1 MLKIEALD
9 RLIQELTRL
18 PGIGPKTAQRL
29 AYFILKS
36 PSDYGRRLSAALI
49 DLGANVKMC
58 TECFNFTDRE
68 KCFFCLDHNRSGE
81 TLCIVEEPSDIAT
94 IEKSQAF
101 RGRYHVLHGAI
112 SPLDGVGPDQLKIKE
127 LIQRIEQK
135 TDTSEPIREVIFA
148 LDPDLE
154 GDTTVLYISRLLQ
167 SKGIKLSRIAQGIPI
182 GSDIDYIDDRTINR
196 ALMNRTEI

>member
-36 PSDYGRRLSAALI
+36 PTDFSRRLSTAIAELSV
-49 DLGANVKMC
+49 NVRMC

-68 KCFFCLDHNRSGE
+68 RCYYCLDHHRNE
-81 TLCIVEEPSDIAT
+81 DAICVVEEPSDIAT

-112 SPLDGVGPDQLKIKE
+112 SPLDGIGPDHLKIKD
-127 LIQRIEQK
+127 LIRRIESK
-135 TDTSEPIREVIFA
+135 EDTPHPIREIIFA

-167 SKGIKLSRIAQGIPI
+167 GKGIKLSRIAQGIPI
-182 GSDIDYIDDRTINR
+182 GSDIDYIDDRTISR
-196 ALMNRTEI
+196 ALLNRTEI

>member
-36 PSDYGRRLSAALI
+36 PPDYGRRLSAALVE
-49 DLGANVKMC
+49 LGANVKMC
-58 TECFNFTDRE
+58 IECFNFTDRDR
-68 KCFFCLDHNRSGE
+68 CFCCLDHHRTEES
-81 TLCIVEEPSDIAT
+81 LCIVEEPSDIAT

-112 SPLDGVGPDQLKIKE
+112 SPLDGVGPDQLKIKD
-127 LIQRIEQK
+127 LINRIEERA
-135 TDTSEPIREVIFA
+135 DSPRPIREIIFA

-167 SKGIKLSRIAQGIPI
+167 GKGIKLSRIAQGIPI

-196 ALMNRTEI
+196 ALVNRTEI

>member
-36 PSDYGRRLSAALI
+36 PPDYGQRLSSALH
-49 DLGANVKMC
+49 DLRANVKMC
-58 TECFNFTDRE
+58 VECFNFTDQELCYYCR
-68 KCFFCLDHNRSGE
+68 DHHRSDDS
-81 TLCIVEEPSDIAT
+81 LCIVEEPADIAT

-112 SPLDGVGPDQLKIKE
+112 SPLDGIGPNQLKITD
-127 LIQRIEQK
+127 LIRRIETK
-135 TDTSEPIREVIFA
+135 ADTTHPIREVIFA

-154 GDTTVLYISRLLQ
+154 GDTTVLYIHRLLQ
-167 SKGIKLSRIAQGIPI
+167 GKGIKLSRIAQGIPI

-196 ALMNRTEI
+196 ALINRTEV